1 MKSQDET
8 LVPVD
13 VIDSHQH
20 FWRFDP
26 TEHTWMTEAQ
36 GVLKRDYLPADLAP
50 DLARAGV
57 SGTVAVQ
64 ARRLLKETEWLLE
77 LAAGE
82 PFIRGVV
89 GWFDFE
95 SRSLEA
101 DLERLAENPLLVGA
115 RELIHDMPDVDYA
128 TSSSHVN
135 GVRAVGRAGLA
146 YDLLL
151 KPQHLQAALALADL
165 LPEQRF
171 VVDHLAK
178 PTVATGQ
185 REPWARDL
193 RALAERANVSCKLS
207 GFVTEA
213 DWSDS
218 RPAQFTPYFET
229 VLGAFGPERVMF
241 GSDWPVCLCAASY
254 GTVNDIVAAAITS
267 LSASEQAGVLG
278 ANAARFYR
286 LPPARS
292 TGTQPAKR
300 RT

>member
-1 MKSQDET
+1 MKSQDKT
-8 LVPVD
+8 LVPVE

-20 FWRFDP
+20 FWRYDP

-36 GVLKRDYLPADLAP
+36 GVLKRDYLAADLAP
-50 DLARAGV
+50 ILARAGV
-57 SGTVAVQ
+57 SATVAVQ

-77 LAAGE
+77 LAEGE
-82 PFIRGVV
+82 PFVRGVV

-128 TSSSHVN
+128 TSPSHVN

-151 KPQHLQAALALADL
+151 KPQHLQSAIALADF

-178 PTVATGQ
+178 PSIATGQ
-185 REPWARDL
+185 HEPWASDL

-213 DWSDS
+213 NWGES
-218 RPAQFTPYFET
+218 RPARFAPYFET
-229 VLGAFGPERVMF
+229 VMEAFGPERVMF

-254 GTVNDIVAAAITS
+254 GAVKDLVTAATTS
-267 LSASEQAGVLG
+267 LSDAEQAGVLG

-286 LPPARS
+286 LPPVRS
-292 TGTQPAKR
+292 TGPQPATR